1 MEEKLTEK
9 KVRLKIVSR
18 MREPGGDINEIKNA
32 RRGIL
37 RRTAQGVEIVYD
49 EEQDGEKARITL
61 SAEGKAARMLR
72 RGMTCAQLRFIPG
85 EKTSSAYTTLY
96 GDIPVM
102 IDTRAVTL
110 MEEENGGVLALDYDC
125 YVSGEM
131 TYSTRFEL
139 TWRV

>member
-1 MEEKLTEK
+1 MEEKK
-9 KVRLKIVSR
+9 KVRLCIISR
-18 MREPGGDINEIKNA
+18 MRDDEGRMHETKTA
-32 RRGIL
+32 HRGL
-37 RRTAQGVEIVYD
+37 LSKTANGMALEYD

-61 SAEGKAARMLR
+61 SAQGKAARMLR
-72 RGMTCAQLRFIPG
+72 RGMTSAELRFIPG
-85 EKTSSAYTTLY
+85 ERTSSAYVTLY

-102 IDTRAVTL
+102 IDTRSVSLVDEAR
-110 MEEENGGVLALDYDC
+110 GGVLALDYDC

>member
-1 MEEKLTEK
+1 MNEEMN
-9 KVRLKIVSR
+9 VRVKIVSR
-18 MREPGGDINEIKNA
+18 MREPGGDVNEIKNA
-32 RRGIL
+32 RRGL
-37 RRTAQGVEIVYD
+37 MKRTAQGVEITYD

-61 SAEGKAARMLR
+61 STQGKAARMLR
-72 RGMTCAQLRFIPG
+72 RGMTSAELRFIPG
-85 EKTSSAYTTLY
+85 ERTSSAYVTLY

-102 IDTRAVTL
+102 IDTRSVSLVDGAR
-110 MEEENGGVLALDYDC
+110 GGVLALDYDC

>member
-1 MEEKLTEK
+1 MEQET

-18 MREPGGDINEIKNA
+18 MREPGGDVNEIRHA
-32 RRGIL
+32 RRGTL
-37 RRTAQGVEIVYD
+37 TRTAQGVQILYD
-49 EEQDGEKARITL
+49 EEQDGEKARILL
-61 SAEGKAARMLR
+61 SAEGRAARMLR
-72 RGMTCAQLRFIPG
+72 RGMTSAELRFIPG
-85 EKTSSAYTTLY
+85 EKTSSAYVTMY

-102 IDTRAVTL
+102 IDTRAVSVL
-110 MEEENGGVLALDYDC
+110 EDERGGVLALDYDC